1 MEMSTQSHL
10 TYRMEQGRPPSDIL
24 CSTDISRK
32 TMGGGGMGGVP
43 PRSSSRGKGSR
54 GSSNSSSSS
63 SSRTSSTSSSINCL
77 VT

>member
-24 CSTDISRK
+24 YSTDISRK
-32 TMGGGGMGGVP
+32 TMGGGVGGVP
-43 PRSSSRGKGSR
+43 PRSSSGKGSR

-63 SSRTSSTSSSINCL
+63 SSRTSSSSL

>member
-1 MEMSTQSHL
+1 VEMSTQSHL

-32 TMGGGGMGGVP
+32 TMGGGMGGVP
-43 PRSSSRGKGSR
+43 PRSSRSGKGSR

-63 SSRTSSTSSSINCL
+63 SSRTSSSSSSINCL